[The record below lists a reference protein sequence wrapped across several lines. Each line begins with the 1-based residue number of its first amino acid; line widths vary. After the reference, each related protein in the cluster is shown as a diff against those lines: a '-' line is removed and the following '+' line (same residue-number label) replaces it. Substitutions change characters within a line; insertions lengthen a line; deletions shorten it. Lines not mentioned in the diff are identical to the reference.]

1 MTQTGANAYNTGMD
15 TPLQCNENTPPV
27 YDARYDVILR
37 GGTVLDGTGSPSQR
51 ADIGI
56 AGERIAAVG
65 DLSNSQAAKVINA
78 DGLRI
83 APGFI
88 DIHTHSDIS
97 ATYDP
102 GQASAIGMGVTTQV
116 VGNCGLSLGMA
127 TNADVFAF
135 EKRWLAPYRARITWN
150 DFAEHLRLVEDNG
163 FATNYVPL
171 AGHGTLRK
179 RIIGLEER
187 PPTSEEQAAMRRE
200 LEAAMKAGAWGF
212 TSGLEYP
219 PSAYGGEDE
228 LADLC
233 RVIKDW
239 GGFYAT
245 HLRNEGDT
253 LVEAVQ
259 EALNVCERA
268 GLPLQLSHHKAE
280 GRANWGK
287 VQTTLQMVRDARE
300 RGADVQM
307 DQYPYPAFM
316 TALSIQTLP
325 RYALNGSGE
334 DLTARLSD
342 PVQRTAIA
350 RDMRAAHP
358 DWDDIGADSPW
369 RHLQI
374 GVCRARPEAQGQR
387 ISDLTREANQNPID
401 YVLDLLAETGGN
413 VSAVN
418 FAIGEADIADV
429 LRFPFTMIGSDG
441 SGTHPDGEA
450 NATNIHPRT
459 YGTFPRVLSHYVR
472 ELGILSEAEAIYKMT
487 LLPAHR
493 LGMEQERGRIAPGY
507 YADLVVYN
515 PNTIADCATFAQ
527 PHQFATGIHA
537 VLVNGRL
544 ALDNGQHTDA
554 RAGRVLRK
562 NQ

>member
-1 MTQTGANAYNTGMD
+1 MPTNREQEISRMD
-15 TPLQCNENTPPV
+15 KPV
-27 YDARYDVILR
+27 FDILLR
-37 GGTVLDGTGSPSQR
+37 GGTVLDGLGTPAR
-51 ADIGI
+51 IADIGVV
-56 AGERIAAVG
+56 GERIVAVG
-65 DLSNSQAAKVINA
+65 DLSGSQATKTIAAN
-78 DGLRI
+78 GLRI

-150 DFAEHLRLVEDNG
+150 DFAEHLRLIEDTG
-163 FATNYVPL
+163 FATNYAPL

-179 RIIGLEER
+179 RVVGIEER
-187 PPTSEEQAAMRRE
+187 PPTTEEQTQMRRE

-219 PSAYGGEDE
+219 PSAYANEGE

-233 RVIKDW
+233 RVVADW

-253 LVEAVQ
+253 LIEAVQ
-259 EALNVCERA
+259 EALNVAERA
-268 GLPLQLSHHKAE
+268 NLPLQLSHHKAE
-280 GRANWGK
+280 GRDNWGK
-287 VQTTLQMVRDARE
+287 TRTTLQMVRDAIK
-300 RGADVQM
+300 RGVDVQM

-334 DLTARLSD
+334 DLTARLTD
-342 PVQRTAIA
+342 PVQRAQIA
-350 RDMRAAHP
+350 GDMRTAHP
-358 DWDDIGADSPW
+358 DWDDGGLDSPW

-374 GVCRARPEAQGQR
+374 GVCRSQPHAQGRR
-387 ISDLTREANQNPID
+387 ISDLAREANQNPID

-429 LRFPFTMIGSDG
+429 LRFPLTMIGSDG
-441 SGTHPDGEA
+441 SGTHPGGDA

-459 YGTFPRVLSHYVR
+459 YGTFPRVLSRYVR
-472 ELGILSEAEAIYKMT
+472 ELGIITEAEAIFKMT
-487 LLPAHR
+487 HLPARR
-493 LGMEQERGRIAPGY
+493 LGMAHERGQIAPGF

-515 PNTIADCATFAQ
+515 PDTIADCATFEQ
-527 PHQFATGIHA
+527 PHQFATGIQT
-537 VLVNGRL
+537 VLVNGNL
-544 ALDNGQHTDA
+544 ALDNGQHTNA

-562 NQ
+562 NT

>member
-1 MTQTGANAYNTGMD
+1 MD
-15 TPLQCNENTPPV
+15 TPTNREKEISHTNNSVFDLL
-27 YDARYDVILR
+27 LR
-37 GGTVLDGTGSPSQR
+37 GGTVLDGLGTPAQT
-51 ADIGI
+51 ADVGI
-56 AGERIAAVG
+56 VGERIVAVG
-65 DLSNSQAAKVINA
+65 DLSGSQAAKTIA
-78 DGLRI
+78 AEGLRI

-150 DFAEHLRLVEDNG
+150 DFAEHLRLVEDTG

-179 RIIGLEER
+179 RVVGIEER
-187 PPTSEEQAAMRRE
+187 PPTREEQTEMRRE
-200 LEAAMKAGAWGF
+200 LEAAMRAGAWGF

-219 PSAYGGEDE
+219 PSAYANEEE

-233 RVIKDW
+233 RVVADW

-253 LVEAVQ
+253 LIEAVQ
-259 EALNVCERA
+259 EALNVAEQA

-280 GRANWGK
+280 GRDNWGK
-287 VQTTLQMVRDARE
+287 TQTTLQMVRDAIK
-300 RGADVQM
+300 RGVDVQM

-334 DLTARLSD
+334 DLTARLTD
-342 PVQRTAIA
+342 PVQRAQIA
-350 RDMRAAHP
+350 ADMRTAHP
-358 DWDDIGADSPW
+358 DWDDLGPDSPW

-374 GVCRARPEAQGQR
+374 GVCRSQPDAQGRR
-387 ISDLTREANQNPID
+387 ISDLAREANRNPID
-401 YVLDLLAETGGN
+401 YVLDLLAETGGI

-418 FAIGEADIADV
+418 FAIGEDDIADV
-429 LRFPFTMIGSDG
+429 LRFPLTMIGSDG

-459 YGTFPRVLSHYVR
+459 YGTFPRVLSRYVR
-472 ELGILSEAEAIYKMT
+472 ELGILTEAEAIYKMT
-487 LLPAHR
+487 HLPARR
-493 LGMEQERGRIAPGY
+493 LGMAHERGQIAPGY

-515 PNTIADCATFAQ
+515 PDTIADCATFAQ
-527 PHQFATGIHA
+527 PHQFATGIQT
-537 VLVNGRL
+537 VLVNGNL
-544 ALDNGQHTDA
+544 ALENGQHTDA
-554 RAGRVLRK
+554 RTGRVLRR
-562 NQ
+562 NT